1 MLTGCLCRTADHD
14 AENERP
20 LDASY
25 SSEMPGLERERRG
38 SAKDRLDARIN
49 KSFLSR
55 TDSEASLLDAQDYS
69 SMYSGRRTYPAE
81 SRKKSDAR
89 LSEGRPGA
97 AQEPDTNKSAT
108 LARGTWKH
116 SGGLYLTSS

>member
-1 MLTGCLCRTADHD
+1 MVLTGRLWLAADPHV
-14 AENERP
+14 ENERP
-20 LDASY
+20 FDASY

-38 SAKDRLDARIN
+38 SAKDRLDARIT

-81 SRKKSDAR
+81 SRKKPDAR
-89 LSEGRPGA
+89 LSEGRPVVQETDTTKTTTPARGMGTA
-97 AQEPDTNKSAT
+97 AIIWT
-108 LARGTWKH
+108 LA
-116 SGGLYLTSS
+116 LF